1 MNDPSARRRPPSLAG
16 FGLPNGDQDKK
27 DKEDKDARRDE
38 ARAKQKVDA
47 PRATADYRAAEQ
59 TIRDRTEALRQAR
72 LAREK
77 AGDKDPE

>member
-38 ARAKQKVDA
+38 ARAEVV
-47 PRATADYRAAEQ
+47 
-59 TIRDRTEALRQAR
+59 TE
-72 LAREK
+72 
-77 AGDKDPE
+77 